1 MIIISVIFIL
11 AMSLSGMA
19 VSTRMQFNKSD
30 NRNTATDLAEMG
42 ITYYQSVVNKL
53 VTSANT
59 VANQKVIDYLKT
71 NPNATDSQ
79 ITQKFNES
87 FESDLRT
94 RLIAQPVLKNTVE
107 NENKFEIDYANL
119 ALVSGLFTVTF
130 TSKGLTEKE
139 TVNITGTITIQKS
152 TSKPTRVGETK
163 PLPSNYSLTENNI
176 IELQGKNKIASY
188 NTSTYFKQPIHIQG
202 NRSLIIKGD
211 AFFSQEL
218 TFQGSA
224 NITINGDAIFQK
236 AIIFPNG
243 TPYSFCVYGNTYLI
257 DANNKLTNYT
267 ITQNK
272 CSKPSSRDWS
282 IDMDG
287 GTTVQ
292 Y

>member
-42 ITYYQSVVNKL
+42 ITYYQSVVNKMV
-53 VTSANT
+53 VTANT
-59 VANQKVIDYLKT
+59 VANQKVTDYLKT
-71 NPNATDSQ
+71 YSSATETQ
-79 ITQKFNES
+79 IIQKFNEY

-94 RLIAQPVLKNTVE
+94 RLSAQPVLKNTVE
-107 NENKFEIDYANL
+107 NENKFEIDYADL
-119 ALVSGLFTVTF
+119 ALVSGLFKVTF
-130 TSKGLTEKE
+130 TSKGFTEKE

-152 TSKPTRVGETK
+152 TSVSNRVGETK
-163 PLPSNYSLTENNI
+163 PFPSSYSLTENKL
-176 IELQGKNKIASY
+176 IELQAKNKIASY
-188 NTSTYFKQPIHIQG
+188 NTSTYFMQPIHIQG
-202 NRSLIIKGD
+202 NRSLIVKGD
-211 AFFSQEL
+211 AFFSQDL

-224 NITINGDAIFQK
+224 NITINGDAIFLK

-243 TPYSFCVYGNTYLI
+243 NPYTFCVYGNTYLV
-257 DANNKLTNYT
+257 DAKDKLINYP
-267 ITQNK
+267 IPQNK
-272 CSKPSSRDWS
+272 CSKPASRDWS

>member
-53 VTSANT
+53 VTSSNT
-59 VANQKVIDYLKT
+59 VANQKVTDYLKT
-71 NPNATDSQ
+71 YPSATEAQ

-87 FESDLRT
+87 FENDLRT
-94 RLIAQPVLKNTVE
+94 RLSVQPILKNTVE
-107 NENKFEIDYANL
+107 NENKFEINYANL

-130 TSKGLTEKE
+130 TSKGFAEKE
-139 TVNITGTITIQKS
+139 TVIITGTITIQKS
-152 TSKPTRVGETK
+152 TSQSTRVGQTK
-163 PLPSNYSLTENNI
+163 PLPSSYLTTENNV
-176 IELQGKNKIASY
+176 IELQGKNKIANY
-188 NTSTYFKQPIHIQG
+188 NTSTYFMQPIHIQG

-243 TPYSFCVYGNTYLI
+243 NPYSFCVYGNTYLV
-257 DANNKLTNYT
+257 DANDKLINYP

-272 CSKPSSRDWS
+272 CSKPPSRDWS